1 MKKFVLVLALM
12 LCVTGV
18 AMAAPFWLPRQIG
31 TYDQSITTSR
41 TVIYDGTI
49 YYSGVT
55 AGDRLDLR
63 NGTSVSDTIFF
74 SFIAPATQGTFNLPV
89 TKKNWVIPN
98 GVYFDTT
105 LTAGILGISLDY
117 SD

>member
-1 MKKFVLVLALM
+1 MKKFFLVLVLVF
-12 LCVTGV
+12 CVTSM
-18 AMAAPFWLPRQIG
+18 AMAAPFWLPRQTG

-49 YYSGVT
+49 YYKGVT

-63 NGTSVSDTIFF
+63 NGTSASDTAFY
-74 SFIAPATQGTFNLPV
+74 SFIAPAANGTFDLPI

-98 GVYFDTT
+98 GVFFDVTR
-105 LTAGILGISLDY
+105 TAGILGLSLNY
-117 SD
+117 SE